1 MSIDT
6 LNNAII
12 TNNNAYSKK
21 QIIINSFIEK
31 QNQLD
36 EAKQIAIAN
45 AIANAQQ
52 QIIKTEDYVNTIK
65 AEIVAKKIEMFYTLN
80 TIDAKETRALLKST
94 IEEYEAFRSFL
105 YNNNGNGRTIEYI
118 KFLIMAKYAIEKRV
132 RDLINSLK
140 LGLDN

>member
-36 EAKQIAIAN
+36 EAKQIV
-45 AIANAQQ
+45 IANAQQ

-118 KFLIMAKYAIEKRV
+118 KCLIMAKSAIEKHV

>member
-1 MSIDT
+1 
-6 LNNAII
+6 
-12 TNNNAYSKK
+12 
-21 QIIINSFIEK
+21 
-31 QNQLD
+31 
-36 EAKQIAIAN
+36 
-45 AIANAQQ
+45 
-52 QIIKTEDYVNTIK
+52 
-65 AEIVAKKIEMFYTLN
+65 MFYTLN

-118 KFLIMAKYAIEKRV
+118 KCLIMAKSAIEKHV

>member
-36 EAKQIAIAN
+36 EAKQIV
-45 AIANAQQ
+45 IANAQQ

-118 KFLIMAKYAIEKRV
+118 KCLIMAKSAIEKRV